1 MDKGFANHYYH
12 ARVKDCGI
20 CPFKKD
26 CCGNKRRQSLMFSVY
41 RRYHKLMLERVES
54 REGKRMKSRRMATVE
69 PVFGSL
75 LNYYGMRRANAK
87 GKQAAHKIMR
97 MTACAYNLQKLL
109 TPIHHPKIRCKA
121 FLSSNCLSF
130 IFSSFRCATPRGN
143 FFTSSQYCL
152 LSNNSVMCSFKR
164 GVWFEKRQSISGEDR
179 EALPVN

>member
-41 RRYHKLMLERVES
+41 RRYHKLMQERVES
-54 REGKRMKSRRMATVE
+54 REGKSMKSRRMATVE

-75 LNYYGMRRANAK
+75 LNYYGMRRSNAK
-87 GKQAAHKIMR
+87 GKQAAHKIML

-109 TPIHHPKIRCKA
+109 THIPHPKYKVQS
-121 FLSSNCLSF
+121 LPLQQLYVLYF
-130 IFSSFRCATPRGN
+130 IL
-143 FFTSSQYCL
+143 FFVVQQ
-152 LSNNSVMCSFKR
+152 CSYQRLMFQGK
-164 GVWFEKRQSISGEDR
+164 
-179 EALPVN
+179 